1 MLKRKMIQTISPILL
16 TGLLS
21 FTPFNKTEAEINPT
35 YIPYDGYEYVH
46 STDTKGLTIYWTHTH
61 VNNKST
67 TDTVS
72 HTVKREAYAT
82 ATVSSSST
90 FNEMILAVGIST
102 EVSLGARV
110 EKTTTVTW
118 TIPPYSTY
126 TLRYG
131 SRWVKATGKENYYS
145 RGTLISSKTVS
156 GQWTYEGYSDS
167 IKQN

>member
-1 MLKRKMIQTISPILL
+1 MIKKTMQACCLLLL
-16 TGLLS
+16 TGGFLFPS
-21 FTPFNKTEAEINPT
+21 AERTGAEINPT

-46 STDTKGLTIYWTHTH
+46 NIDTKGLTIYWTHTH
-61 VNNKST
+61 VNNKPT
-67 TDTVS
+67 ADTVS
-72 HTVKREAYAT
+72 HTVTREAYAT
-82 ATVSSSST
+82 ANVSASST
-90 FNEMILAVGIST
+90 FKEMVMEVGIST
-102 EVSLGARV
+102 EVGLGARMQ
-110 EKTTTVTW
+110 KTTTVTW

-167 IKQN
+167 IKQK